1 MNDKNHETLAIDA
14 SELLMDADM
23 EKILI
28 GTYNMS
34 SSAPELSEKYGI
46 PIAVCFRKI
55 KILKN
60 RGLVNVVETVKTKD
74 GRTVEYLTANLENA
88 YVFYDQ
94 GRVKVRFTVVLQMA
108 EDFRRR
114 FERASNAY
122 RSAEKTTTESN
133 QY

>member
-1 MNDKNHETLAIDA
+1 MNDDKTISIDA
-14 SELLMDADM
+14 TELLMDTDM

-34 SSAPELSEKYGI
+34 KNASELSEKYGI

-60 RGLVNVVETVKTKD
+60 RGLVRVVETVKGDNGKA
-74 GRTVEYLTANLENA
+74 VEYLTANLENA
-88 YVFYDQ
+88 YVFYDS

-122 RSAEKTTTESN
+122 RNAEKNTVESN
-133 QY
+133 QF